1 VSAGILAKPLEGLR
15 GAQALAR
22 LHARRLQR
30 RWRRVDRTTRHRIQL
45 AAVFSW
51 LPVSAAVAAIAAAPT
66 ALDLDSLQSRPIVE
80 TVIAPALAPQIAAI
94 AERREFYL
102 REARVQ
108 RGETLA
114 ALLLRLGID
123 DEAAEHYLRTDPAA
137 RLLVRAA
144 PGRFFQASID
154 AQGRLGW
161 LRVVSSDDATAQ
173 ARVLTLAR
181 DELSQGGFS
190 IGETLVDLER
200 RVELRSGEVQASFF
214 AAADAAELPDLI
226 AQQVVDALESD
237 IDFHRSLQRGDSFR
251 VVYEALYAGGEY
263 LRPGRLL
270 AVQFVNDGKPFE
282 AYWFDN
288 GSRNGGYYAL
298 SGRNMKRTFLRSPL
312 EYTRLS
318 SGFSSSRTHPIF
330 GFDAA
335 HRGIDYSAPTGTKI
349 RSVAG
354 GVIEFAGW
362 QRGYGNV
369 VEVRHDA
376 KYSTLYAHMNNF
388 APGMVKGAR
397 IAQGDL
403 VGYVGSTGWAT
414 GPHLHYEVKIHGNQ
428 VNPLVAVLPAAEP
441 LGDTQRDALAI
452 SAEPL
457 RAQLALLERIRV
469 ASTSARR

>member
-1 VSAGILAKPLEGLR
+1 MDSV
-15 GAQALAR
+15 
-22 LHARRLQR
+22 
-30 RWRRVDRTTRHRIQL
+30 TRHRIQL

-51 LPVSAAVAAIAAAPT
+51 LPVSAAVAAIAAAPS

-80 TVIAPALAPQIAAI
+80 TVAAPALTAQIAAI

-102 REARVQ
+102 REARVL
-108 RGETLA
+108 RGETLG

-123 DEAAEHYLRTDPAA
+123 DESAERYLRSDPAA
-137 RLLVRAA
+137 RLLVRAE

-154 AQGRLGW
+154 AQGRLAS
-161 LRVVSSDDATAQ
+161 LRVVGSDESSSRAKVVTMARADDAP
-173 ARVLTLAR
+173 
-181 DELSQGGFS
+181 GGYI
-190 IGETLVDLER
+190 IGESLADLER
-200 RVELRSGEVQASFF
+200 RIELRSGDVQASFF
-214 AAADAAELPDLI
+214 AAADAADLPDLV

-237 IDFHRSLQRGDSFR
+237 IDFHRSLQPGDSFR

-263 LRPGRLL
+263 LRAGRLL

-288 GSRNGGYYAL
+288 GAKNGGYYAL
-298 SGRNMKRTFLRSPL
+298 SGRSMKRTFLRSPL

-318 SGFSSSRTHPIF
+318 SGFSASRMHPLF
-330 GFDAA
+330 GYDAA

-349 RSVAG
+349 RTVAG

-369 VEVRHDA
+369 VEVRHDS
-376 KYSTLYAHMNNF
+376 KYSTLYAHMSRF

-403 VGYVGSTGWAT
+403 VGHVGSTGWAT

-428 VNPLVAVLPAAEP
+428 VNPLTAVLPTAEP
-441 LGDTQRDALAI
+441 LGDAQRNALAI
-452 SAEPL
+452 AAEPL
-457 RAQLALLERIRV
+457 RVQLALLERIRV
-469 ASTSARR
+469 ASTAAGPARR

>member
-1 VSAGILAKPLEGLR
+1 M
-15 GAQALAR
+15 R

-51 LPVSAAVAAIAAAPT
+51 LPLSAAVAAIAAAPS

-80 TVIAPALAPQIAAI
+80 TVTAPALTTQIAAI

-108 RGETLA
+108 RGETLS

-123 DEAAEHYLRTDPAA
+123 DEAAERFLRTDPTA
-137 RLLVRAA
+137 RLLLRAE
-144 PGRFFQASID
+144 PGRLFQASID
-154 AQGRLGW
+154 AQGQLGW
-161 LRVVSSDDATAQ
+161 LRVVGTDDGAAR
-173 ARVLTLAR
+173 ARVVTLAR
-181 DELSQGGFS
+181 AAQAAAGFS
-190 IGETLVDLER
+190 IGETTADLER
-200 RVELRSGEVQASFF
+200 RVELRSGDVQASFF
-214 AAADAAELPDLI
+214 AAADAADLPDSI

-237 IDFHRSLQRGDSFR
+237 IDFHRALQPGDSFR
-251 VVYEALYAGGEY
+251 VIYEALYAGGEY
-263 LRPGRLL
+263 LRAGRLL
-270 AVQFVNDGKPFE
+270 AVHFVNDGKPVE
-282 AYWFDN
+282 AYWFDD
-288 GSRNGGYYAL
+288 GAKHGGYYAL
-298 SGRNMKRTFLRSPL
+298 SGRSMKRTFLRSPL

-318 SGFSSSRTHPIF
+318 SGFSASRTHPVF
-330 GFDAA
+330 GYDAA
-335 HRGIDYSAPTGTKI
+335 HRGIDYSAPSGTKI

-362 QRGYGNV
+362 QRGYGNI
-369 VEVRHDA
+369 VEVRHDS
-376 KYSTLYAHMNNF
+376 KYSTLYAHMQRF

-414 GPHLHYEVKIHGNQ
+414 GPHLHYEVKIHGNP
-428 VNPLVAVLPAAEP
+428 VNPLSAVMPSAEP
-441 LGDTQRDALAI
+441 LADTQRDALAVA
-452 SAEPL
+452 AEPL

-469 ASTSARR
+469 ASAPAASARR